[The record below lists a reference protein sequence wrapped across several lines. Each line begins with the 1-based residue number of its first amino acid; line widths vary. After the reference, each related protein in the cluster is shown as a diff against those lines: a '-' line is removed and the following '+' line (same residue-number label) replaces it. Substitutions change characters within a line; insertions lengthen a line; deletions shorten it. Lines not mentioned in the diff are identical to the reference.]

1 MLKTKTREQREVFSL
16 PQEDLFKI
24 IDPKYTREEDSNLST
39 CSFYLKNTWRK
50 NPGKDAPAGRL
61 SWGHPMHGMAS
72 RSGSFPPALAD
83 YFINHFSKVG
93 DLVLDPYSGKG
104 TAPYQACL
112 LDRVGFGVDVTPEA
126 YILTGAKVHTIKHN
140 EAEEYLKSIRFNTSR
155 ININEV
161 PSDVKVFF
169 STKTLAQILVIRERL
184 LDDLGLDSN
193 KINYLNGNV
202 FHQAK
207 TKKEQLAQ
215 YWLGVLVGILHGA
228 SSYSLSLPCSHS
240 FSMAPNYTKN
250 YAKKHGLK
258 KPDKNVLDCMIQKS
272 YYLQSAGIARV
283 SGKAYLGKAQ
293 ELPSSWEEK
302 FDLIVTSP
310 PYFTAQSYAWDNW
323 LREWLLGFDFKEVRI
338 QTTQTSSYEK
348 YSHAMYLFL
357 REAYRVLKPGKRAF
371 VIVGDVTKKKEVR
384 GQRSEVRM
392 EKIIIKTSDIIAHEA
407 KKAGF
412 EVDLV
417 INDDIPQTKRYN
429 SSFLTNGQGLQIDR
443 IVCLRK
449 S

>member
-1 MLKTKTREQREVFSL
+1 MLKTKSN
-16 PQEDLFKI
+16 DLEKI
-24 IDPKYTREEDSNLST
+24 ITTESLSYDKFEGSEYPYIS
-39 CSFYLKNTWRK
+39 SFHLNNTWRR
-50 NPGKDAPAGRL
+50 DALAGRL
-61 SWGHPMHGMAS
+61 YGHPMHSMAS

-83 YFINHFSKVG
+83 YFINNFSKIG

-112 LDRVGFGVDVTPEA
+112 LDRIGFGVDVTPEA
-126 YILTGAKVHTIKHN
+126 YVLTGAKVNTIKHK
-140 EAEEYLKSIRFNTSR
+140 EAVEYLKSIRFGISDE
-155 ININEV
+155 NIKDV
-161 PSDVKVFF
+161 HPDVKIFF

-184 LDDLGLDSN
+184 MKDFGFDAN
-193 KINYLNGNV
+193 NFNYEIGNIS
-202 FHQAK
+202 HNAK

-215 YWLGVLVGILHGA
+215 YWLGVLIRILHGS

-250 YAKKHGLK
+250 YAKKHNLK
-258 KPDKNVLDCMIQKS
+258 KPDRNVIQCMIEKS
-272 YYLQSAGIARV
+272 LCLQSTGVARV

-293 ELPSSWEEK
+293 ELSKSWEEK

-323 LREWLLGFDFKEVRI
+323 LREWLLGFDFKDVRK

-348 YSHAMYLFL
+348 YSQAMYLFL

-371 VIVGDVTKKKEVR
+371 VVVGDVTKKS
-384 GQRSEVRM
+384 GN
-392 EKIIIKTSDIIAHEA
+392 EKIIIRTSDVITTEA
-407 KKAGF
+407 EKAGF
-412 EVDLV
+412 EIDLI
-417 INDDIPQTKRYN
+417 INDDIPPTKRYN

-449 S
+449 